1 VKIND
6 AREFGRVAV
15 VMGGESAEREVSL
28 DSGRNVLAA
37 LRARGVDAHAV
48 DGIPALLDALRAGHY
63 ARVFNILHGQHG
75 GGEDGVLQGALDSL
89 HVPYTGSGVLGSALS
104 MDKVR
109 TKQVWI
115 AQGLPT
121 PRFVALR
128 KGRTHLHAAAALAP
142 FRPAD
147 TFPHFA
153 GEGTAGRS
161 VAGGGRNSNGV
172 DVHAAA
178 AKIGLPVIVKP
189 ACEGSSVGVTR
200 VHREEDLAAAAEL
213 AARYPGDLLV
223 EELIE
228 GDELTVAVL
237 GREALP
243 SIRIVPK
250 GAFYDYHAKYVA
262 EDTQYLCP
270 GLDGAAEAELRAL
283 ALAAFDAVGC
293 AGWGRV
299 DVMRD
304 HEGRNFLLEVN
315 TAPGMTSHS
324 LVPKAAGTV
333 GIDFETL
340 CWRVLETSFDR
351 EMEAG
356 NREPVAGNARA
367 GSSGYRLPATGS
379 RDPGRSTP

>member
-1 VKIND
+1 MMS
-6 AREFGRVAV
+6 ARPNPESRIPNPGLFGRVAV
-15 VMGGESAEREVSL
+15 VMGGQSAERDVSL

-37 LRARGVDAHAV
+37 LRAKGVDAHPV

-75 GGEDGVLQGALDSL
+75 GGEDGVLQGALESL
-89 HVPYTGSGVLGSALS
+89 RVPYTGSGVLGSALS

-109 TKQVWI
+109 SKWVWL

-121 PRFVALR
+121 PQFVPLR
-128 KGRTHLHAAAALAP
+128 KG
-142 FRPAD
+142 D
-147 TFPHFA
+147 
-153 GEGTAGRS
+153 
-161 VAGGGRNSNGV
+161 

-178 AKIGLPVIVKP
+178 ATIGLPVIVKP
-189 ACEGSSVGVTR
+189 ASEGSSVGITR
-200 VHREEDLAAAAEL
+200 VFRDADLDAAVEL
-213 AARYPGDLLV
+213 AAGYPGDLLV
-223 EELIE
+223 EKLIE

-250 GAFYDYHAKYVA
+250 GSFYDYHAKYVA
-262 EDTQYLCP
+262 EDTQYVCP
-270 GLDGAAEAELRAL
+270 GLDGDVERELRGV
-283 ALAAFDAVGC
+283 ALAAFDALAC

-304 HEGRNFLLEVN
+304 RQGRNWLLEAN

-324 LVPKAAGTV
+324 LVPKAAKAV

-340 CWRVLETSFDR
+340 CWRILETSFEKESGFGIRDS
-351 EMEAG
+351 ESA
-356 NREPVAGNARA
+356 A
-367 GSSGYRLPATGS
+367 SSRISNPESRLSKGGAA
-379 RDPGRSTP
+379 